1 MLKTTILG
9 GLLFL
14 VPLAFLAIVLGS
26 AFQVSM
32 LLVDPIDAVTPI
44 ETVAGIAFINVM
56 AIVLIVVV
64 CFLAGLAA
72 QRGWM

>member
-1 MLKTTILG
+1 MVKTTILD

-14 VPLAFLAIVLGS
+14 VPLAFLAIVLGKT
-26 AFQVSM
+26 FQVSM
-32 LLVDPIDAVTPI
+32 LLVDPIDAVMPI
-44 ETVAGIAFINVM
+44 ETVAGIAFISVM

-72 QRGWM
+72 RR

>member
-1 MLKTTILG
+1 MKTTILG

-14 VPLAFLAIVLGS
+14 VPLAFLAIVLGK

-32 LLVDPIDAVTPI
+32 LLVDPIDAVIPI
-44 ETVAGIAFINVM
+44 ETLEGIAFIDGM
-56 AIVLIVVV
+56 AIALILVV

-72 QRGWM
+72 WR